1 MIKHIVRVDDDFFNH
16 LNQIIDAV
24 NNFTPEKAD
33 DSDLKKTIPEM
44 RAEIDRLKKKL
55 AKQQDKIIKNT
66 QDLDVFH
73 IDMDSLFQRIKD
85 VETDIHKMKESN
97 EKVSIVNPELF
108 IKPKKVS
115 RWQKIKQK
123 MCAFML
129 GKLDI

>member
-33 DSDLKKTIPEM
+33 DSGLKKTIAEM

-66 QDLDVFH
+66 QDLDVYH
-73 IDMDSLFQRIKD
+73 IDLDSLFQRIKD
-85 VETDIHKMKESN
+85 VETDIYKIKESN
-97 EKVSIVNPELF
+97 EKVSVVNTELF

-115 RWQKIKQK
+115 RWSKIKK
-123 MCAFML
+123 KICSWL
-129 GKLDI
+129 ISKLDN